1 MNMNADRVLIGC
13 SVKGKNSEYANLET
27 EYLFK
32 TLLKFGGNLGN
43 AKKIACFTEEPDSSI
58 KEILENIQV
67 QIRIIEPVDNRQ
79 SFGNKIRILD
89 EAIKEDVDV
98 IVMLDTDIVIAR
110 DFSQF
115 LGTQKIMI
123 KQEDSDPFTLDDW
136 QALFDFFKLQLPQE
150 RFQTS
155 CSGQETIPYFNGGVM
170 IIPKLHASE
179 LLEQWKY
186 FLKQLLDK
194 QNNLPPKFS
203 ENPHDNKQPRF
214 FDQIAFSLA
223 IIKSKLPYETL
234 PLSMN
239 YPYSGTVHH
248 SEHPETLDPFIIHHH
263 HCILE
268 NGELMISPYRLINN
282 KIDIINLFLE
292 ENRESKIEIKLDDP
306 LVIRNLTQVH
316 AFWEVLDRLE
326 DLPIGSDN
334 ASLQYYLALS
344 LHHTH
349 STARIDEAIVRYNA
363 AFENGFDK
371 FMIHSDRGFL
381 HHLASDM
388 KNARKDLL
396 LAYELKPYDLENRRR
411 LALTDSRI
419 PMLKE
424 LHSKLKFRETIEKI
438 GDLSLD
444 DENAYLHYYLGS
456 ALYRTGKDLDKA
468 LLHFDKALEYG
479 MSDFWFHLSRAGLHA
494 HLGMIDE
501 FKTDFQIGY
510 GKLVD
515 YYEGTE
521 PHIDYLRTLI
531 WKKDA
536 GLKKL
541 RELNVKKDAGL
552 KKLRRLNTGKDA
564 DIENLRSIIKEMRDS
579 PSWKL
584 VKKFGFTKKKTPST

>member
-1 MNMNADRVLIGC
+1 MNADRILIGC

-58 KEILENIQV
+58 KEILENLQV
-67 QIRIIEPVDNRQ
+67 QIRIVEPVDNRQ
-79 SFGNKIRILD
+79 SFGNKIRILE
-89 EAIKEDVDV
+89 EAIKEGVDV

-115 LGTQKIMI
+115 LGTQKIMV
-123 KQEDSDPFTLDDW
+123 KQEDSDPFTISDW
-136 QALFDFFKLQLPQE
+136 QALFDLFKLQLPQE
-150 RFQTS
+150 RFKTS

-170 IIPKLHASE
+170 IIPKIHASE

-194 QNNLPPKFS
+194 QNALPKNFS

-223 IIKSKLPYETL
+223 IIKSKLPYEIL

-248 SEHPETLDPFIIHHH
+248 SEHPETLEPFIIHHH
-263 HCILE
+263 HCIAE
-268 NGELMISPYRLINN
+268 NGKLLGTPYSNINN
-282 KIDIINLFLE
+282 KIDEINSFLI
-292 ENRESKIEIKLDDP
+292 ENKEYNISLEIDDP
-306 LVIRNLTQVH
+306 LVIRNLSMQH
-316 AFWEVLDRLE
+316 DFWEIHERVK
-326 DLPIGSDN
+326 DLPIDSDN

-344 LHHTH
+344 LHHTY
-349 STARIDEAIVRYNA
+349 STARKDEALARYNVA
-363 AFENGFDK
+363 LENGFEK
-371 FMIHSDRGFL
+371 FMIYSDRGFL
-381 HHLASDM
+381 YHLAGDM

-396 LAYELKPYDLENRRR
+396 LASELKPYDLENKRR
-411 LALTDSRI
+411 LSLTDSRI
-419 PMLKE
+419 PMLKK
-424 LHSKLKFRETIEKI
+424 LHSEQKFAETIEKI
-438 GDLSLD
+438 GDLDLD
-444 DENAYLHYYLGS
+444 NDNAYLHYYLAS
-456 ALYRTGKDLDKA
+456 AFHRIDKDLDKA
-468 LLHFDKALEYG
+468 LLHYDKAAECG
-479 MSDFWFHLSRAGLHA
+479 MTDFWLHLSRAELYA
-494 HLGMIDE
+494 QLGMIDKFKSE
-501 FKTDFQIGY
+501 FNVGY

-531 WKKDA
+531 WKKDD

-552 KKLRRLNTGKDA
+552 K
-564 DIENLRSIIKEMRDS
+564 NLRSIINEMRNN

-584 VKKFGFTKKKTPST
+584 IKNLIYVLVTNYVKKKDSPT

>member
-1 MNMNADRVLIGC
+1 MQADRIFIGC
-13 SVKGKNSEYANLET
+13 NVKEKNSEYANLET

-32 TLLKFGGNLGN
+32 TLYEFGGNLGN
-43 AKKIACFTEEPDSSI
+43 AKRVACFTEEPDTLI
-58 KEILENIQV
+58 KNILEKIQV
-67 QIRIIEPVDNRQ
+67 QIRINEGFDNKYP
-79 SFGNKIRILD
+79 FANAINIL
-89 EAIKEDVDV
+89 EEGIKEDVDV
-98 IVMLDTDIVIAR
+98 IVMLDTDIVISH
-110 DFSQF
+110 DFTES
-115 LGTQKIMI
+115 LSKQKILA
-123 KQEDSDPFTLDDW
+123 KPEDSDPFTLDDW

-150 RFQTS
+150 RFKTS

-170 IIPKLHASE
+170 IIPKIHASE

-194 QNNLPPKFS
+194 QNALPKNFS

-223 IIKSKLPYETL
+223 ITKSKLPYEIL

-239 YPYSGTVHH
+239 YPYSGTVHY
-248 SEHPETLDPFIIHHH
+248 SEHPEILEPFIIHHH

-268 NGELMISPYRLINN
+268 NGKLMLSPYRLINN
-282 KIDIINLFLE
+282 KIDTINLFLE
-292 ENRESKIEIKLDDP
+292 KNRESKIEIKPDDP

-316 AFWEVLDRLE
+316 RFWEVLDRIE
-326 DLPIGSDN
+326 DLPIDSDN

-349 STARIDEAIVRYNA
+349 STARIDEALVRYDKA
-363 AFENGFDK
+363 LENGFEK
-371 FMIHSDRGFL
+371 FMVYSDRGFL
-381 HHLASDM
+381 YHLADDI

-396 LAYELKPYDLENRRR
+396 LAFELKPYDLENKRR

-419 PMLKE
+419 PMLEE
-424 LHSKLKFRETIEKI
+424 LHSKLKFKETIEKI

-444 DENAYLHYYLGS
+444 NENAYLHYYLGS
-456 ALYRTGKDLDKA
+456 ALHKIGKDLDKA
-468 LLHFDKALEYG
+468 LLHYDKALEYG
-479 MSDFWFHLSRAGLHA
+479 MSNFWFHLSRSGLYA
-494 HLGMIDE
+494 QLEMPDK

-531 WKKDA
+531 WKKDV

-541 RELNVKKDAGL
+541 RELNVKKDVGL

-584 VKKFGFTKKKTPST
+584 VKKFGLVKKKDSPT

>member
-1 MNMNADRVLIGC
+1 MQAERILIGC
-13 SVKGKNSEYANLET
+13 SVKSKNADFANIET

-32 TLLKFGGNLGN
+32 TLLEFGGKIGN

-58 KEILENIQV
+58 KEILENLQV
-67 QIRIIEPVDNRQ
+67 QIRIVEPVDNRQ

-89 EAIKEDVDV
+89 EGIKEDVDV
-98 IVMLDTDIVIAR
+98 IVMLDTDIVIAG

-123 KQEDSDPFTLDDW
+123 KQEDSDPFTLSDW
-136 QALFDFFKLQLPQE
+136 KQMFDFFKLPLPQE

-223 IIKSKLPYETL
+223 ITKSKLPYEIL

-248 SEHPETLDPFIIHHH
+248 SEHPETLEPFIIHHH

-268 NGELMISPYRLINN
+268 NGELMLSPYRLINN
-282 KIDIINLFLE
+282 KIDTINLFLE
-292 ENRESKIEIKLDDP
+292 ENRESKIEIKLDDS
-306 LVIRNLTQVH
+306 LVIRNLTQEH
-316 AFWEVLDRLE
+316 EFWEVLDRLE
-326 DLPIGSDN
+326 DLPIDSDN

-349 STARIDEAIVRYNA
+349 STARIDEAIVRYNT

-371 FMIHSDRGFL
+371 FMVHSDRGFL
-381 HHLASDM
+381 HHLAGDM

-424 LHSKLKFRETIEKI
+424 LHSKLKFKETIEKI

-468 LLHFDKALEYG
+468 LLHYNKALEYG

-564 DIENLRSIIKEMRDS
+564 DIENLRSIINEMRDS

-584 VKKFGFTKKKTPST
+584 VKKFGLVKKKDSPT

>member
-1 MNMNADRVLIGC
+1 MQAERILIGC
-13 SVKGKNSEYANLET
+13 SVKPKNADFANIET

-32 TLLKFGGNLGN
+32 TLLEFGGKIGN

-58 KEILENIQV
+58 KEILENLQV
-67 QIRIIEPVDNRQ
+67 QIRIVEPVDNRQ

-89 EAIKEDVDV
+89 EGIKDDVDI
-98 IVMLDTDIVIAR
+98 IVMLDTDIVIAG

-123 KQEDSDPFTLDDW
+123 KQEDSDPFTLSDW
-136 QALFDFFKLQLPQE
+136 KQMFDFFKLPLPQE

-194 QNNLPPKFS
+194 QNTLPKNFS

-223 IIKSKLPYETL
+223 ITKSKLPYEIL

-248 SEHPETLDPFIIHHH
+248 SENPETLEPFIIHHH

-268 NGELMISPYRLINN
+268 NGELMLSPYKLINN
-282 KIDIINLFLE
+282 KINTINLFLE
-292 ENRESKIEIKLDDP
+292 KNKESKIEMNPDDP

-316 AFWEVLDRLE
+316 RFWDVLDRIE
-326 DLPIGSDN
+326 DLPIDSDN

-349 STARIDEAIVRYNA
+349 STARMDEALMRYDKA
-363 AFENGFDK
+363 LENGFEK
-371 FMIHSDRGFL
+371 FMVYSDRGFL
-381 HHLASDM
+381 YHLAGDIE
-388 KNARKDLL
+388 NAKKDLL
-396 LAYELKPYDLENRRR
+396 LAFDLKPYALENRRR

-419 PMLKE
+419 SSLEE
-424 LHSKLKFRETIEKI
+424 LHSLKDVEKIIEKI
-438 GDLSLD
+438 GNLTLD
-444 DENAYLHYYLGS
+444 NDNAYLHYYLAS
-456 ALYRTGKDLDKA
+456 ALHKTGKDLDKA
-468 LLHFDKALEYG
+468 LLHYNKALENG
-479 MSDFWFHLSRAGLHA
+479 MSNFWFYLSRAGLYA
-494 HLGMIDE
+494 QLGMIDK

-510 GKLVD
+510 GKLVN

-521 PHIDYLRTLI
+521 PHIDYLRTLL

-536 GLKKL
+536 GLRKL

-552 KKLRRLNTGKDA
+552 KKLRELNKGKDA
-564 DIENLRSIIKEMRDS
+564 DIENLRSIINEMRNS

-584 VKKFGFTKKKTPST
+584 VKKFGLSKKKDSPT

>member
-1 MNMNADRVLIGC
+1 MNADRVLIGC

-268 NGELMISPYRLINN
+268 NGELMLSPYKLINN
-282 KIDIINLFLE
+282 KINTINLFLE
-292 ENRESKIEIKLDDP
+292 KNKESKIEMKPDDP

-316 AFWEVLDRLE
+316 RFWDVLDRIE
-326 DLPIGSDN
+326 DLPIDSDN

-349 STARIDEAIVRYNA
+349 STARMDEALMRYDKA
-363 AFENGFDK
+363 LENGFEK
-371 FMIHSDRGFL
+371 FMVYSDRGFL
-381 HHLASDM
+381 YHLAGDIE
-388 KNARKDLL
+388 NAKKDLL
-396 LAYELKPYDLENRRR
+396 LAFDLKPYALENRRR

-419 PMLKE
+419 SSLEE
-424 LHSKLKFRETIEKI
+424 LHSLKDVEKIIEKI
-438 GDLSLD
+438 GNLTLD
-444 DENAYLHYYLGS
+444 NDNAYLHYYLAS
-456 ALYRTGKDLDKA
+456 ALHKTGKDLDKA
-468 LLHFDKALEYG
+468 LLHYNKALENG
-479 MSDFWFHLSRAGLHA
+479 MSNFWFYLSRAGLYA
-494 HLGMIDE
+494 QLGMIDK

-510 GKLVD
+510 GKLVN

-521 PHIDYLRTLI
+521 PHIDYLRTLL

-536 GLKKL
+536 GLRKL

-552 KKLRRLNTGKDA
+552 KKLRELNKGKDA
-564 DIENLRSIIKEMRDS
+564 DIENLRSIINEMRNS

-584 VKKFGFTKKKTPST
+584 VKKFGLSKKKDSPT

>member
-1 MNMNADRVLIGC
+1 MQAERILIGC
-13 SVKGKNSEYANLET
+13 SVKPKNADFANIET

-32 TLLKFGGNLGN
+32 TLLEFGGKIGN

-58 KEILENIQV
+58 KEILENLQV
-67 QIRIIEPVDNRQ
+67 QIRIVEPVDNRQ

-89 EAIKEDVDV
+89 EGIKDDVDI
-98 IVMLDTDIVIAR
+98 IVMLDTDIVIAG

-123 KQEDSDPFTLDDW
+123 KQEDSDPFTLSDW
-136 QALFDFFKLQLPQE
+136 KQMFDFFKLPLPQE

-223 IIKSKLPYETL
+223 ITKSKLPYEIL

-248 SEHPETLDPFIIHHH
+248 SENPETLEPFIIHHH

-268 NGELMISPYRLINN
+268 NGELMLSPYKLINN
-282 KIDIINLFLE
+282 KINTINLFLE
-292 ENRESKIEIKLDDP
+292 KNKESKIEMNPDDP

-316 AFWEVLDRLE
+316 RFWDVLDRIE
-326 DLPIGSDN
+326 DLPIDSDN

-349 STARIDEAIVRYNA
+349 STARMDEALMRYDKA
-363 AFENGFDK
+363 LENGFEK
-371 FMIHSDRGFL
+371 FMVYSDRGFL
-381 HHLASDM
+381 YHLAGDIE
-388 KNARKDLL
+388 NAKKDLL
-396 LAYELKPYDLENRRR
+396 LAFDLKPYALENRRR

-419 PMLKE
+419 SSLEE
-424 LHSKLKFRETIEKI
+424 LHSLKDVEKIIEKI
-438 GDLSLD
+438 GNLTLD
-444 DENAYLHYYLGS
+444 NDNAYLHYYLAS
-456 ALYRTGKDLDKA
+456 ALHKTGKDLDKA
-468 LLHFDKALEYG
+468 LLHYNKALENG
-479 MSDFWFHLSRAGLHA
+479 MSNFWFYLSRAGLYA
-494 HLGMIDE
+494 QLGMIDK

-510 GKLVD
+510 GKLVN

-521 PHIDYLRTLI
+521 PHIDYLRTLL

-536 GLKKL
+536 GLRKL

-552 KKLRRLNTGKDA
+552 KKLRELNKGKDA
-564 DIENLRSIIKEMRDS
+564 DIENLRSIINEMRNS

-584 VKKFGFTKKKTPST
+584 VKKFGLSKKKDSPT

>member
-1 MNMNADRVLIGC
+1 MNADRVLIGC

-170 IIPKLHASE
+170 IIPKLYAPK
-179 LLEQWKY
+179 LLQQWKY

-194 QNNLPPKFS
+194 QNALPKNFS

-268 NGELMISPYRLINN
+268 NGELMLSPYKLINN
-282 KIDIINLFLE
+282 KINTINLFLE
-292 ENRESKIEIKLDDP
+292 KNKESKIEMKPDDP

-316 AFWEVLDRLE
+316 RFWDVLDRIE
-326 DLPIGSDN
+326 DLPIDSDN

-349 STARIDEAIVRYNA
+349 STARMDEALMRYDKA
-363 AFENGFDK
+363 LENGFEK
-371 FMIHSDRGFL
+371 FMVYSDRGFL
-381 HHLASDM
+381 YHLAGDIE
-388 KNARKDLL
+388 NAKKDLL
-396 LAYELKPYDLENRRR
+396 LAFDLKPYALENRRR

-419 PMLKE
+419 SSLEE
-424 LHSKLKFRETIEKI
+424 LHSLKDVEKIIEKI
-438 GDLSLD
+438 GNLTLD
-444 DENAYLHYYLGS
+444 NDNAYLHYYLAS
-456 ALYRTGKDLDKA
+456 ALHKTGKDLDKA
-468 LLHFDKALEYG
+468 LLHYNKALENG
-479 MSDFWFHLSRAGLHA
+479 MSNFWFYLSRAGLYA
-494 HLGMIDE
+494 QLGMIDK

-510 GKLVD
+510 GKLVN

-521 PHIDYLRTLI
+521 PHIDYLRTLL

-536 GLKKL
+536 GLRKL

-552 KKLRRLNTGKDA
+552 KKLRELNKGKDA
-564 DIENLRSIIKEMRDS
+564 DIENLRSIINEMRNS

-584 VKKFGFTKKKTPST
+584 VKKFGLSKKKDSPT

>member
-1 MNMNADRVLIGC
+1 MQADRIFIGC
-13 SVKGKNSEYANLET
+13 NVKEKNSEYANLET

-32 TLLKFGGNLGN
+32 TLYEFGGNLGN
-43 AKKIACFTEEPDSSI
+43 AKRVACFTEEPDTLI
-58 KEILENIQV
+58 KNILEKIQV
-67 QIRIIEPVDNRQ
+67 QIRINEGFDNKYP
-79 SFGNKIRILD
+79 FANAINIL
-89 EAIKEDVDV
+89 EEGIKEDVDV
-98 IVMLDTDIVIAR
+98 IVMLDTDIVISH
-110 DFSQF
+110 DFTES
-115 LGTQKIMI
+115 LSKQKILA
-123 KQEDSDPFTLDDW
+123 KPEDSDPFTLDEW
-136 QALFDFFKLQLPQE
+136 QQLFDYFQLPFPQKH
-150 RFQTS
+150 FQTS
-155 CSGQETIPYFNGGVM
+155 CTGQETIPYFNGGVV
-170 IIPKLHASE
+170 IIPKIHAVE
-179 LLEQWKY
+179 FLDAWKY
-186 FLKQLLDK
+186 FIKKILTEQK
-194 QNNLPPKFS
+194 NLPKNFTTS
-203 ENPHDNKQPRF
+203 EKDPYGNIRF
-214 FDQIAFSLA
+214 TGQIAFSLA
-223 IIKSKLPYETL
+223 LVKTKLPYEAL

-239 YPYSGTVHH
+239 YPYSGTVHP
-248 SEHPETLDPFIIHHH
+248 SQHPEKLEPFIIHHH
-263 HCILE
+263 HCIDE
-268 NGELMISPYRLINN
+268 DGKLMYTPYRNINHQ
-282 KIDIINLFLE
+282 IDEINSFLKK
-292 ENRESKIEIKLDDP
+292 NREYNIGLEKDDP
-306 LVIRNLTQVH
+306 LVIRNLTQEH
-316 AFWEVLDRLE
+316 KFWEVLDRIE
-326 DLPIGSDN
+326 DLPIDSDN

-349 STARIDEAIVRYNA
+349 STARIDEAIVRYNT

-371 FMIHSDRGFL
+371 FMVHSDRGFL
-381 HHLASDM
+381 HHLAGDM

-424 LHSKLKFRETIEKI
+424 LHSKLKFKETIEKI

-468 LLHFDKALEYG
+468 LLHYNKALEYG

-564 DIENLRSIIKEMRDS
+564 DIENLRSIINEMRDS

-584 VKKFGFTKKKTPST
+584 VKKFGLVKKKDSPT

>member
-1 MNMNADRVLIGC
+1 MNTDKILVGC
-13 SVKGKNSEYANLET
+13 SVKGKNAEYANLET

-32 TLLKFGGNLGN
+32 TLLEFGDDLGN

-58 KEILENIQV
+58 KEILNKLQV
-67 QIRIIEPVDNRQ
+67 QIRLIDPIDNRQ
-79 SFGNKIRILD
+79 SFGNKIRILE

-98 IVMLDTDIVIAR
+98 IVMLDTDVVIAR

-123 KQEDSDPFTLDDW
+123 KPEDSDPFTLSDW
-136 QALFDFFKLQLPQE
+136 QELFDLFKLQLPPE

-194 QNNLPPKFS
+194 QNTLPKNFS

-223 IIKSKLPYETL
+223 ITKSKLPYEVL

-239 YPYSGTVHH
+239 YPYSGPVHYT
-248 SEHPETLDPFIIHHH
+248 EHPEKLDPFIIHHH
-263 HCILE
+263 HCIAE
-268 NGELMISPYRLINN
+268 NGKLLGTPYSNINN
-282 KIDIINLFLE
+282 KIDEINLFLI
-292 ENRESKIEIKLDDP
+292 ENKEYNISLEIDDP
-306 LVIRNLTQVH
+306 LVIRNLSMQH
-316 AFWEVLDRLE
+316 DFWEIYERIK
-326 DLPIGSDN
+326 DLPIDSDN

-349 STARIDEAIVRYNA
+349 STARIDEALVRYDKA
-363 AFENGFDK
+363 LENGFEK
-371 FMIHSDRGFL
+371 FMIYSDRGFL
-381 HHLASDM
+381 YHLAGDM

-396 LAYELKPYDLENRRR
+396 LAFELKPYDLENKRR

-419 PMLKE
+419 PMLKK
-424 LHSKLKFRETIEKI
+424 LHSNLKFKEIIEKI

-444 DENAYLHYYLGS
+444 DDNAYLHHYLGT
-456 ALYRTGKDLDKA
+456 ALHKIGKDFDKA
-468 LLHFDKALEYG
+468 LLHYEKAVECG
-479 MSDFWFHLSRAGLHA
+479 MTDFWLYLSRAELYA
-494 HLGMIDE
+494 QLGMIDK
-501 FKTDFQIGY
+501 FKTDFQLGY

-515 YYEGTE
+515 YYEITE

-531 WKKDA
+531 WKKDT
-536 GLKKL
+536 GLEKL

-564 DIENLRSIIKEMRDS
+564 DIENLRSIINEMRDS

-584 VKKFGFTKKKTPST
+584 VKKFGFAKNKDSPT

>member
-1 MNMNADRVLIGC
+1 MQAERILIGC
-13 SVKGKNSEYANLET
+13 SVKPKNADFANIET

-32 TLLKFGGNLGN
+32 TLLEFGGKIGN

-58 KEILENIQV
+58 KEILENLQV
-67 QIRIIEPVDNRQ
+67 QIRIVEPVDNRQ

-89 EAIKEDVDV
+89 EGIKDDVDI
-98 IVMLDTDIVIAR
+98 IVMLDTDIVIAG

-123 KQEDSDPFTLDDW
+123 KQEDSDPFTLSDW
-136 QALFDFFKLQLPQE
+136 KQMFDFFKLPLPQE

-194 QNNLPPKFS
+194 QNTLPKNFS

-268 NGELMISPYRLINN
+268 NGELMLSPYKLINN
-282 KIDIINLFLE
+282 KINTINLFLE
-292 ENRESKIEIKLDDP
+292 KNKESKIEMNPDDP

-316 AFWEVLDRLE
+316 RFWDVLDRIE
-326 DLPIGSDN
+326 DLPIDSDN

-349 STARIDEAIVRYNA
+349 STARMDEALMRYDKA
-363 AFENGFDK
+363 LENGFEK
-371 FMIHSDRGFL
+371 FMVYSDRGFL
-381 HHLASDM
+381 YHLAGDIE
-388 KNARKDLL
+388 NAKKDLL
-396 LAYELKPYDLENRRR
+396 LAFDLKPYALENRRR

-419 PMLKE
+419 SSLEE
-424 LHSKLKFRETIEKI
+424 LHSLKDVEKIIEKI
-438 GDLSLD
+438 GNLTLD
-444 DENAYLHYYLGS
+444 NDNAYLHYYLAS
-456 ALYRTGKDLDKA
+456 ALHKTGKDLDKA
-468 LLHFDKALEYG
+468 LLHYNKALENG
-479 MSDFWFHLSRAGLHA
+479 MSNFWFYLSRAGLYA
-494 HLGMIDE
+494 QLGMIDK

-510 GKLVD
+510 GKLVN

-521 PHIDYLRTLI
+521 PHIDYLRTLL

-536 GLKKL
+536 GLRKL

-552 KKLRRLNTGKDA
+552 KKLRELNKGKDA
-564 DIENLRSIIKEMRDS
+564 DIENLRSIINEMRNS

-584 VKKFGFTKKKTPST
+584 VKKFGLSKKKDSPT

>member
-1 MNMNADRVLIGC
+1 MQAERILIGC
-13 SVKGKNSEYANLET
+13 SVKPKNADFANIET

-32 TLLKFGGNLGN
+32 TLLEFGGKIGN

-58 KEILENIQV
+58 KEILENLQV
-67 QIRIIEPVDNRQ
+67 QIRIVEPVDNRQ

-89 EAIKEDVDV
+89 EGIKDDVDI
-98 IVMLDTDIVIAR
+98 IVMLDTDIVIAG

-123 KQEDSDPFTLDDW
+123 KQEDSDPFTLSDW
-136 QALFDFFKLQLPQE
+136 KQMFDFFKLPLPQE

-223 IIKSKLPYETL
+223 ITKSKLPYEIL

-248 SEHPETLDPFIIHHH
+248 SENPETLEPFIIHHH

-268 NGELMISPYRLINN
+268 NGELMLSPYKLINN
-282 KIDIINLFLE
+282 KINTINLFLE
-292 ENRESKIEIKLDDP
+292 KNKESKIEMKPDDP

-316 AFWEVLDRLE
+316 RFWDVLDRIE
-326 DLPIGSDN
+326 DLPIDSDN

-349 STARIDEAIVRYNA
+349 STARMDEALMRYDKA
-363 AFENGFDK
+363 LENGFEK
-371 FMIHSDRGFL
+371 FMVYSDRGFL
-381 HHLASDM
+381 YHLAGDIE
-388 KNARKDLL
+388 NAKKDLL
-396 LAYELKPYDLENRRR
+396 LAFDLKPYALENRRR

-419 PMLKE
+419 SSLEE
-424 LHSKLKFRETIEKI
+424 LHSLKDVEKIIEKI
-438 GDLSLD
+438 GNLTLD
-444 DENAYLHYYLGS
+444 NDNAYLHYYLAS
-456 ALYRTGKDLDKA
+456 ALHKTGKDLDKA
-468 LLHFDKALEYG
+468 LLHYNKALENG
-479 MSDFWFHLSRAGLHA
+479 MSNFWFYLSRAGLYA
-494 HLGMIDE
+494 QLGMIDK

-510 GKLVD
+510 GKLVN

-521 PHIDYLRTLI
+521 PHIDYLRTLL

-536 GLKKL
+536 GLRKL

-552 KKLRRLNTGKDA
+552 KKLRELNKGKDA
-564 DIENLRSIIKEMRDS
+564 DIENLRSIINEMRNS

-584 VKKFGFTKKKTPST
+584 VKKFGLSKKKDSPT